1 MSLNF
6 HYQIG
11 CAGRLVLFLGRRYI
25 KYWACAVPHC
35 HVHDWAALMA
45 VSKYAYVKEF
55 EAEVKCLPETWI
67 AIDVAPRYVQ

>member
-1 MSLNF
+1 M
-6 HYQIG
+6 
-11 CAGRLVLFLGRRYI
+11 
-25 KYWACAVPHC
+25 
-35 HVHDWAALMA
+35 HDWAALMA